1 MSIMDV
7 RIQSIHFD
15 ADQKLLD
22 FIDKKIAKLERFFAR
37 VTEVEIYLKLDA
49 MNGSTQSKVAEIK
62 VNIPG
67 KTIFSRE
74 ETYSFEDSVEIALD
88 QVVAQVKKHKE
99 RAQF

>member
-1 MSIMDV
+1 MNV

-22 FIDKKIAKLERFFAR
+22 FIDKKIAKLERFFAK

-49 MNGSTQSKVAEIK
+49 MSGSTHSKIAEIK

-67 KTIFSRE
+67 KTIFSKE
-74 ETYSFEDSVEIALD
+74 QTYSFEDSVEIALD
-88 QVVAQVKKHKE
+88 HAVSQVKKHKE
-99 RAQF
+99 KLQF